1 MNEIRIIR
9 NLPRSGATIISKAIS
24 SQKNIVLLS
33 EIHPDGQKV
42 RDAMGVETNL
52 GDPLYQFQNWYDFL
66 EYKDYLE
73 IKNSNLNLLEKI
85 KIINKEVVYKNK
97 ILIIR
102 DWAFIDFLGKPYIK
116 PIFKHSLEEI
126 LKKDFNLKTL
136 NIVRNPLEI
145 FLSCMRIIPLFS
157 KNYTFNTFLESYE
170 IFINNFKKENTINYE
185 NFCEQPTKVLGKINK
200 ILSIESEEI
209 LTLNL
214 NKINITGDDIAMES
228 DKIFKNRELSTS
240 GILNEE
246 QIQKINNNK
255 KYHNILKKLENLK

>member
-1 MNEIRIIR
+1 MSEIRIIR
-9 NLPRSGATIISKAIS
+9 NLPRSGATIISKTIGT
-24 SQKNIVLLS
+24 QKNIVLLS
-33 EIHPDGQKV
+33 EIHPDGQKI
-42 RDAMGVETNL
+42 RDAMGVDTNL
-52 GDPLYQFQNWYDFL
+52 GDPLYQFQSWYNFL

-85 KIINKEVVYKNK
+85 KIINNEVVSKNK

-102 DWAFIDFLGKPYIK
+102 DWAFVDFLGKPYIK
-116 PIFKHSLEEI
+116 PILKHSLEEI

-157 KNYTFNTFLESYE
+157 KNYTFNSFLESYA
-170 IFINNFKKENTINYE
+170 IFIKNFKKEDTISYE
-185 NFCEQPTKVLGKINK
+185 NFCEQPTKILNKINK
-200 ILSIESEEI
+200 ILNIESKEK

-214 NKINITGDDIAMES
+214 SKISITGDDVAMDS

-240 GILNEE
+240 GILNDE
-246 QIQKINNNK
+246 QIRKIDENK
-255 KYHNILKKLENLK
+255 NYQNILEKLENLK

>member
-1 MNEIRIIR
+1 
-9 NLPRSGATIISKAIS
+9 
-24 SQKNIVLLS
+24 
-33 EIHPDGQKV
+33 
-42 RDAMGVETNL
+42 
-52 GDPLYQFQNWYDFL
+52 
-66 EYKDYLE
+66 
-73 IKNSNLNLLEKI
+73 
-85 KIINKEVVYKNK
+85 
-97 ILIIR
+97 
-102 DWAFIDFLGKPYIK
+102 
-116 PIFKHSLEEI
+116 
-126 LKKDFNLKTL
+126 
-136 NIVRNPLEI
+136 
-145 FLSCMRIIPLFS
+145 MRIIPLFS

-170 IFINNFKKENTINYE
+170 IFIKNFKKENTINYE